1 MEAEHQEGPVSR
13 FETLIEPEPDTAPTE
28 TD

>member
-1 MEAEHQEGPVSR
+1 MEAEHQEGRVSR

-28 TD
+28 MD